1 MQDKISALAKQFRRY
16 LFTFLRWILLA
27 VLTGAVCGLAG
38 TLFSV
43 SIGWATRWREQ
54 LPWLLWLLPLGGV
67 LIVALYHGM
76 RQPLTLGVDR
86 LFLSIQEHGDVPA
99 AMAPLIFLGTF
110 ITHLCGGSAGRE
122 GAALQLGGTLGNR
135 IGKALRLSDNDRD
148 TLTLV
153 GMGALFSALFGTP
166 LTAVLFVMEV
176 LALGHLSY
184 STFVPCLIASM
195 TAYGVS
201 LMLHMEP
208 ERYVLSG
215 IPDLSVLTV
224 LQVAALAVLCAVLSI
239 AFCRVMHVSGS
250 FMRERVKNDYVR
262 AAVGGA
268 AVILLTLLVGT
279 RDYNGAGAAVIERAV
294 SGTARPQD
302 FILKLLF
309 TAVTLSCGYKGGE
322 IVPTFFVGATF
333 GCVVGP
339 LLGLAPAFSAAVA
352 LTATFCG
359 NTNCPIASIFLSIEL
374 FGTQALPLFVIA
386 CAISYM
392 LSGNSS
398 LYHAQLLP
406 DRELKLVRMNI
417 PKGDPRDGQ

>member
-1 MQDKISALAKQFRRY
+1 MKNLAHRVYGYIS
-16 LFTFLRWILLA
+16 TFLRWIILS
-27 VLTGAVCGLAG
+27 VIVGVVCGFVG

-43 SIGWATRWREQ
+43 CIGYATRWREQ
-54 LPWLLWLLPLGGV
+54 LPWLLYLLPLGGL
-67 LIVALYHGM
+67 LIASLYRLM
-76 RQPLTLGVDR
+76 KQPLTLGVDK
-86 LFLSIQEHGDVPA
+86 LFLSIQDHSDVPM
-99 AMAPLIFLGTF
+99 AMAPLIFLSTF

-135 IGKALRLSDNDRD
+135 IAKALRLRDNDRD
-148 TLTLV
+148 TMTLI

-166 LTAVLFVMEV
+166 LTAILFVMEV

-195 TAYGVS
+195 SAYGVS
-201 LMLHMEP
+201 ALLNMKP
-208 ERYVLSG
+208 ESYALSAV
-215 IPDLSVLTV
+215 PALSVRTV
-224 LQVAALAVLCAVLSI
+224 LMVSALAILCALLSI
-239 AFCRVMHVSGS
+239 AFCKVMHFSGK
-250 FMRERVKNDYVR
+250 FMKERLKNDYLR
-262 AAVGGA
+262 ALAGGVA
-268 AVILLTLLVGT
+268 IILLTLLVGT

-294 SGTARPQD
+294 SGSARPQD
-302 FILKLLF
+302 FLLKLLF
-309 TAVTLSCGYKGGE
+309 TAITLSCGYKGGE
-322 IVPTFFVGATF
+322 IVPTFYVGATF

-339 LLGLAPAFSAAVA
+339 LLGLDPGFSAAIGLV
-352 LTATFCG
+352 ATFCG

-374 FGTQALPLFVIA
+374 FGTQALHLFVIA

-417 PKGDPRDGQ
+417 PRGGGGGEA

>member
-1 MQDKISALAKQFRRY
+1 MRTLARRAYDYSSA
-16 LFTFLRWILLA
+16 FLRWI
-27 VLTGAVCGLAG
+27 VLSVIVGAACGLVG

-43 SIGWATRWREQ
+43 SISCATRWREQ
-54 LPWLLWLLPLGGV
+54 LPWLIFLLPLGGL
-67 LIVALYHGM
+67 LIVLMYHWM
-76 RQPLTLGVDR
+76 KQPLTLGVDK
-86 LFLSIQEHGDVPA
+86 LFLSIQEHSDVPA

-135 IGKALRLSDNDRD
+135 IAKALRLQDNDRD
-148 TLTLV
+148 TMTLI

-166 LTAVLFVMEV
+166 LTAILFVMEV

-201 LMLHMEP
+201 ALLNMKP
-208 ERYVLSG
+208 ESYALSAV
-215 IPDLSVLTV
+215 PALSVRTV
-224 LQVAALAVLCAVLSI
+224 LMVGALAILCAMLSI
-239 AFCRVMHVSGS
+239 AFCKVMHFSGK
-250 FMRERVKNDYVR
+250 FMKERVKNDYMR

-268 AVILLTLLVGT
+268 VIILLTLLVGT

-294 SGTARPQD
+294 SGSARPQD
-302 FILKLLF
+302 FLLKLLF
-309 TAVTLSCGYKGGE
+309 TAITLSCGYKGGE
-322 IVPTFFVGATF
+322 IVPTFYVGATF
-333 GCVVGP
+333 GCVIGP
-339 LLGLAPAFSAAVA
+339 LLGLDPAFAAAIAMV
-352 LTATFCG
+352 ATFCG

-374 FGTQALPLFVIA
+374 FGTQALHLFVIA

-417 PKGDPRDGQ
+417 PRGDRRGEADAR